1 MSLAPAPAI
10 CSRQSLSK
18 LCPLADFAAFA
29 RVQVM
34 GTLVKYG
41 YGGTVSLP
49 PERIYH
55 VSVMPCFDKKLE
67 AARDDFFNA
76 SAGSE
81 GTRDVDC
88 VLSAG
93 EVAAQSPH
101 S

>member
-1 MSLAPAPAI
+1 
-10 CSRQSLSK
+10 
-18 LCPLADFAAFA
+18 
-29 RVQVM
+29 M

-93 EVAAQSPH
+93 EVAAQFPH